1 MLGPMWDFPRMKARP
16 KLGEAIIV
24 MSGTEEFG
32 FRSVKPWTWP
42 GALKGKAR
50 IAGDLFSTGIEWEA
64 SR

>member
-1 MLGPMWDFPRMKARP
+1 MKARP
-16 KLGEAIIV
+16 KPGEAIFV
-24 MSGTEEFG
+24 MSGTEELG
-32 FRSVKPWTWP
+32 FRSVKPRTWP